1 MAPCTKHPKQE
12 AASSCKICFEPYC
25 SSCRFHRLFICDG
38 CFFKIL
44 IMLLVAM
51 IIVSFVAWFGIFG

>member
-1 MAPCTKHPKQE
+1 
-12 AASSCKICFEPYC
+12 
-25 SSCRFHRLFICDG
+25 LFICDG

-44 IMLLVAM
+44 IMLLVTM